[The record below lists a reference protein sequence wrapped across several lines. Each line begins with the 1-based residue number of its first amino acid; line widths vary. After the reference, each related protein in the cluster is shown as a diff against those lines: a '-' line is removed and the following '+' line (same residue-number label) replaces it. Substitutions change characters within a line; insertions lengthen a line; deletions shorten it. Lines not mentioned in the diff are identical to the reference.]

1 MVADV
6 QLKCAGSSTDR
17 DLAAKVALR
26 QDPHQW
32 HLVFSHFFLQM
43 PTLWVSMVVYVRWF
57 IVCSSS
63 EVFWYFDSAGETL
76 TAKYFP
82 WLCIFQ
88 CPDILI
94 WVYSSFFHESSFAIS
109 DQLHDDTTMDLGC
122 CHLDLWSAF
131 SQHLHLS
138 PLWTTSIC
146 LQIQSEL
153 ISVLSDGMKTGR
165 DQVMC

>member
-32 HLVFSHFFLQM
+32 HLVFSHFFFTNAIPLGFYGGVCEM
-43 PTLWVSMVVYVRWF
+43 VHCLYFKWSLLILWFRRRNSNCKIFSLVMYLSMSRYPDMGIF
-57 IVCSSS
+57 I
-63 EVFWYFDSAGETL
+63 
-76 TAKYFP
+76 
-82 WLCIFQ
+82 
-88 CPDILI
+88 
-94 WVYSSFFHESSFAIS
+94 FFHKSSFAVL
-109 DQLHDDTTMDLGC
+109 DQLHDDATMDLGC

-146 LQIQSEL
+146 LLIQSEL
-153 ISVLSDGMKTGR
+153 ISVLSDGM
-165 DQVMC
+165 